1 MEKDLISVVVPIY
14 KVEKYLQKCV
24 SSITGQ
30 TYKNLEIILVDDGSP
45 DNCPV
50 LCDSLAKTDKRIKVI
65 HKPNGGLSDARNE
78 GIKIAT
84 GKFITFVDSDDYLN
98 LNFIETLYHNLTETG
113 SDVSICNFQ
122 DVYENEKVDIRLKET
137 SEILT
142 FDNSNKFEQLY
153 KDLRLRFVTAW
164 GKLYRKDIFD
174 KVKYPVGKIN
184 EDEFVCH
191 HILSPCNKVCYSD
204 VKYYYYLQREN
215 SIMHQKYSK
224 RNLDV
229 FDGLYDRILFFK
241 ENYPPLELESVY
253 NYLNSIIRVYYR
265 FAKPEQK
272 ILLENFNK
280 VQKENKVLLKKLS
293 KKRKMKLFLFKYF
306 RIFYKFY
313 NKWFKTNVCRKIL
326 V

>member
-1 MEKDLISVVVPIY
+1 MKNNPLISVIVPVY
-14 KVEKYLQKCV
+14 KVEQYLEKCV
-24 SSITGQ
+24 ESIKKQ

-45 DNCPV
+45 DNCPA

-65 HKPNGGLSDARNE
+65 HKPNGGLSDARNA
-78 GIKIAT
+78 GINIAT

-122 DVYENEKVDIRLKET
+122 DVYENEEVDTSLKET
-137 SEILT
+137 SKILT
-142 FDNSNKFEQLY
+142 FDGSNKFEQLY

-191 HILSPCNKVCYSD
+191 HILSLCDKVCYSD
-204 VKYYYYLQREN
+204 VKYYYYLQRQN

-224 RNLDV
+224 KNLNI
-229 FDGLYDRILFFK
+229 FEALYDRFLFFK
-241 ENYPPLELESVY
+241 ENYPKLA
-253 NYLNSIIRVYYR
+253 LNSLYAYLSDITVNYYKFDKSVR
-265 FAKPEQK
+265 KE
-272 ILLENFNK
+272 LLERFYK
-280 VQKENKVLLKKLS
+280 ALEENKKELKQLS
-293 KKRKMKLFLFKYF
+293 KKRKFKLFMFKYF
-306 RIFYKFY
+306 RFLFRFYK
-313 NKWFKTNVCRKIL
+313 R
-326 V
+326 